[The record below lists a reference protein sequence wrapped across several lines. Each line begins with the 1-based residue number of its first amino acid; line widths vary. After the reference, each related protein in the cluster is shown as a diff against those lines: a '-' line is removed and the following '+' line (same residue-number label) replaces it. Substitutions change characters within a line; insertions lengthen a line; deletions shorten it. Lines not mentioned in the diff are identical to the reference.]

1 MRANF
6 ETVTTQS
13 VILVGLV
20 VFPLASVFLHTI
32 FNFAAT
38 WSGLM
43 IFSVLLLLAIKLSK
57 AGTAAANSRATQLS
71 VYLKDKPQRFYKV
84 KHSQFFKDKRTLYTL
99 LACTV
104 MNTFTSFLDPILTN
118 RI

>member
-1 MRANF
+1 MRVNF
-6 ETVTTQS
+6 KTMTTQS
-13 VILVGLV
+13 IILAGLLV
-20 VFPLASVFLHTI
+20 SPLASLFLHTL
-32 FNFAAT
+32 FYSAAI

-43 IFSVLLLLAIKLSK
+43 IFSLLLLVAIKLSK
-57 AGTAAANSRATQLS
+57 AGTAAAITRANQLS

-104 MNTFTSFLDPILTN
+104 MNNFTSFLDPILTN